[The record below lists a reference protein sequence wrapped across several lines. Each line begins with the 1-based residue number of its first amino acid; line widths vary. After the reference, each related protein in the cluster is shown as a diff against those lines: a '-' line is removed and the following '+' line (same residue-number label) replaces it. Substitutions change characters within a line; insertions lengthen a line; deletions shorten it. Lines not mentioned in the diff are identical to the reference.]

1 MKKLLS
7 LLFVIGLA
15 CLHLCAQDIIVKRD
29 GSIIKA
35 KVLELT
41 ETSVLYKNHA
51 NLDGPTYSLNIGN
64 ILSLTYENGE
74 METFDNSSTS
84 PSVSSNLESKA
95 SSSEMSDAIL
105 LSRIADLNSK
115 ADHIKAVGKW
125 LCYLGMAGI
134 IVADVL
140 IFGDN
145 YGLAIGVGVPVML
158 LYMWGEMSLFNSF
171 ENSYRSQAKDLRY
184 QLKNKGTLSFTPTI
198 MHNNL
203 DGGLG
208 GGIALSLRF

>member
-1 MKKLLS
+1 MKKILS

-15 CLHLCAQDIIVKRD
+15 CIHLCAQDIIVKKD

-41 ETSVLYKNHA
+41 ETNVIYKSYTNP
-51 NLDGPTYSLNIGN
+51 DGPTYSMKIEN

-74 METFDNSSTS
+74 KESFNNSSIS
-84 PSVSSNLESKA
+84 PVSSNPEPQA

-115 ADHIKAVGKW
+115 ADHIKAIGNWVGT
-125 LCYLGMAGI
+125 LGILGLL
-134 IVADVL
+134 VADVL

-145 YGLAIGVGVPVML
+145 LALGLGIGVPVMV
-158 LYMWGEMSLFNSF
+158 LYIFGEISLFNSF
-171 ENSYRSQAKDLRY
+171 ENSYRSQANSLRG
-184 QLKNKGTLSFTPTI
+184 QLKNKSALSFAPTI
-198 MHNNL
+198 MRNNL

-208 GGIALSLRF
+208 GGVSLSVRF

>member
-1 MKKLLS
+1 MKKILS

-15 CLHLCAQDIIVKRD
+15 CIHLCAQDIIVKKD

-41 ETSVLYKNHA
+41 ETNVIYKSYTNP
-51 NLDGPTYSLNIGN
+51 DGPTYSMKIEN

-74 METFDNSSTS
+74 KESFNNSSIS
-84 PSVSSNLESKA
+84 PVSSNPEPPA

-105 LSRIADLNSK
+105 LSRIADLESK
-115 ADHIKAVGKW
+115 ADHIKTIGTWVGVTGI
-125 LCYLGMAGI
+125 LGI

-145 YGLAIGVGVPVML
+145 LGIALAIGVPVML
-158 LYMWGEMSLFNSF
+158 IYMWGEISLFNSF
-171 ENSYRSQAKDLRY
+171 ANSYTSQADKLRS
-184 QLKNKGTLSFTPTI
+184 QLKNKGSLSLAPSLLR
-198 MHNNL
+198 NNI
-203 DGGLG
+203 DRGLG
-208 GGIALSLRF
+208 SGIALSIRF